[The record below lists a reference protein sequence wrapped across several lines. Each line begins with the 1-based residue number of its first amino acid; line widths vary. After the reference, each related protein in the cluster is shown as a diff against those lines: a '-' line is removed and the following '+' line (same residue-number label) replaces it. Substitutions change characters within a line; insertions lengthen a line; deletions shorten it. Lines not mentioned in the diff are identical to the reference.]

1 MPPVLHP
8 PGVLNPYAPWER
20 WPDRHPGSRVL
31 AVCLSICRWRK
42 GKHPTFS
49 RKRTGHAR
57 GRTSAFKKRPHLALQ
72 GTVSTP
78 AIAEAD
84 AGPLE
89 AGARASWESEAEDV
103 SRVHAELE
111 VAQALLAQAD
121 EELAR
126 LPFRP
131 GESVGGVT
139 ATVGGFF
146 EVENSIHFEYEVR
159 DIVDHQMGSSGPRPR
174 LVLVSWMG
182 YPSSFDSWEPAGF
195 LLPNAEGILSDYT
208 QRRRR
213 APRRS

>member
-1 MPPVLHP
+1 VLQP
-8 PGVLNPYAPWER
+8 RGVFNPYAPLEK

-31 AVCLSICRWRK
+31 AVYLSGCRWQR
-42 GKHPTFS
+42 GKLPTFS
-49 RKRTGHAR
+49 RKRAGHAR

-72 GTVSTP
+72 DTVSTP
-78 AIAEAD
+78 AIAETG

-89 AGARASWESEAEDV
+89 AGARASWESEAENV

-111 VAQALLAQAD
+111 VQQALFARTA

-126 LPFRP
+126 LPFLP
-131 GESVGGVT
+131 GQSVGDVA

-146 EVENSIHFEYEVR
+146 EIENSIHYEYEVR
-159 DIVDHQMGSSGPRPR
+159 AIVNHQMGSTGPRPK

-182 YPSSFDSWEPAGF
+182 YPSSFDSWEPAAF
-195 LLPNAEGILSDYT
+195 LLPNAECILSDYT
-208 QRRRR
+208 LRGRR